1 MAPIAEK
8 VEDLIEPVRRDLS
21 AFEQKVRELERKCA
35 EFRRGVQGLSQDLTR
50 ACKSIAPEDVIADT
64 EAGRADATDVGP
76 AALAALAG
84 ITSRVEALGESGEG
98 CTGQETFI
106 IQQPGGSVIPVPCR
120 LDRSLCASAF
130 APSSSADE
138 LAAGIRGLL
147 ADVPAAAYRERLGKP
162 VDFVALYIP
171 FEVSPEKLID
181 RLPGLVEEARAARV
195 ILAPPSALLA
205 IMRSVAGAW
214 LRFTCSG
221 SVRSL
226 VDKGQDLVDDL
237 SAFISFFTENEKT
250 LCEAVENY
258 ARASRSVDARS
269 ALPA

>member
-21 AFEQKVRELERKCA
+21 AFEEKVRELERKCV

-50 ACKSIAPEDVIADT
+50 ACKGITPEDALADA
-64 EAGRADATDVGP
+64 EPGRADAPDVGP
-76 AALAALAG
+76 AALAELAG
-84 ITSRVEALGESGEG
+84 ISSRVEPLG
-98 CTGQETFI
+98 GQETLI
-106 IQQPGGSVIPVPCR
+106 IQQPGGSVIPVACR
-120 LDRSLCASAF
+120 LDRSLCVSAF
-130 APSSSADE
+130 APSSSANE

-181 RLPGLVEEARAARV
+181 RLPGLVEEAGAARV